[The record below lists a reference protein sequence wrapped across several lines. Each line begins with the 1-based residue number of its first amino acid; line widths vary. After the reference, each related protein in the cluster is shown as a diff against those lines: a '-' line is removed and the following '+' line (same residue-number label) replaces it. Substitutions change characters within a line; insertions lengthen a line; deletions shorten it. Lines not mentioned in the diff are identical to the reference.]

1 MRRQTSRIA
10 LCGVVAALSVVV
22 LFMTGIVPVATVALP
37 AVAGCFLIA
46 VVAETSVRWGVMVYA
61 VVSVLSLF
69 LVPDREAALLYV
81 VFFGYYPALYGAL
94 GRVRNRVLCRVLK
107 FLVFNAAIVLE
118 SLLAIFLLHVPM
130 AEMLPFGRIIPSVA
144 VLCFCIRFGNL
155 MRQMHSLANEHPPT
169 PRMIVM
175 PIKRLGWYTWSP
187 SQRC

>member
-46 VVAETSVRWGVMVYA
+46 VVAETNVRWGVMVYA

-94 GRVRNRVLCRVLK
+94 GRVRNRVLCWVLK

-118 SLLAIFLLHVPM
+118 SLLAIFLLHIPM
-130 AEMLPFGRIIPSVA
+130 AEMLPFGWISIPILWILFNA
-144 VLCFCIRFGNL
+144 VFVLYDLSMNGL
-155 MRQMHSLANEHPPT
+155 
-169 PRMIVM
+169 IVM
-175 PIKRLGWYTWSP
+175 YIRRLHPAISKYL
-187 SQRC
+187 R